1 MKKILIID
9 DEKSIRNTFK
19 IFIENAGYL
28 TATSPSA
35 DDAYD
40 KILKG
45 DYDLI
50 ITDCIMPKTSGLE
63 LLRNLRNAN
72 ILTPVIIMT
81 GEPTSENQALAFE
94 IKASAYLAKPIGKST
109 LLETVENILSNT

>member
-9 DEKSIRNTFK
+9 DEKSIRTTFR
-19 IFIENAGYL
+19 IFLEKSGYL
-28 TATSPSA
+28 ATTSPSA

-40 KILKG
+40 KIING
-45 DYDLI
+45 DFDLI

-63 LLRNLRNAN
+63 LLRNLRNEN
-72 ILTPVIIMT
+72 ISTPVIIMT

-94 IKASAYLAKPIGKST
+94 IKASAYLAKPISKET
-109 LLETVENILSNT
+109 LLIAVSKIFK